1 MIYNKIKIISGSSS
15 VGRASA
21 FQAECRRFEPGLPL
35 YNFAMRLVIFLF
47 FLSNFVFSQNDDRTW
62 IRGKVLYKNS
72 NVISANV
79 VNNTSGDATITDQDG
94 EFEMKVKLNDRIVF
108 SSVQYQIRSVVI
120 NKDILQKSR
129 LVIDVNE
136 KVTVL
141 DEVVVGPENTEKFLD
156 LKEEEFK
163 KFDYLS
169 DKSTRLKD
177 EILKA
182 GTFNNGLNFINL
194 YKAIAKN
201 SNKNNVDNKNMSS
214 LNFKPS
220 DLIREVY
227 DDGFFI
233 NTLGIDKKNVA
244 EFLLFCDDKF
254 PNKVLFKKSN
264 EFQLLDFL
272 IKQSDKF
279 KKVLKRS

>member
-1 MIYNKIKIISGSSS
+1 
-15 VGRASA
+15 
-21 FQAECRRFEPGLPL
+21 
-35 YNFAMRLVIFLF
+35 MRYVFILF
-47 FLSNFVFSQNDDRTW
+47 FISNFIYSQSENRTW

-72 NVISANV
+72 NVVSANV
-79 VNNTSGDATITDQDG
+79 VNNTSRNATITNNEG
-94 EFEMKVKLNDRIVF
+94 EFEMLVKLNDRLVF

-120 NKDILQKSR
+120 NKEILQKSR

-163 KFDYLS
+163 RTYYDF
-169 DKSTRLKD
+169 DKSSKI
-177 EILKA
+177 ENQILKA

-194 YKAIAKN
+194 YKMITKSA
-201 SNKNNVDNKNMSS
+201 NKNEEIDKKFSNVNY
-214 LNFKPS
+214 KPS

-227 DDGFFI
+227 DDAFFVKS
-233 NTLGIDKKNVA
+233 LGLKKQNIS

-254 PNKVLFKKSN
+254 PSKFLIKKSN

-279 KKVLKRS
+279 KKILERS